1 MYKLLIVDDEPQIL
15 EGMKRI
21 LNWEH
26 YGFKQIETSDS
37 TEDAV
42 FKAVDLVPDI
52 AIIDVC
58 IGKNLGYD
66 AIQKLNEVNLP
77 TKYIIISGYS
87 DFQYAQQAIR
97 CGVKDYLLKPVDRI
111 KLQEV
116 IEKIIIE
123 DLHGTIRDVNADSMN
138 IDPVLGIHYDALSK
152 LVNRILIMI
161 KTEFAHNIS
170 LKSVADRFQMNST
183 YLGQIFIK
191 ETSMKF
197 SEYLM
202 SYRMHRAQEL
212 IQTTNEKIHWIALSV
227 GYNNLNYFYTQF
239 QNHFGT
245 SPSSLRMKN

>member
-21 LNWEH
+21 LDWEH

-42 FKAVDLVPDI
+42 FKAVDLIPDI

-111 KLQEV
+111 KLQGG
-116 IEKIIIE
+116 
-123 DLHGTIRDVNADSMN
+123 H
-138 IDPVLGIHYDALSK
+138 
-152 LVNRILIMI
+152 
-161 KTEFAHNIS
+161 
-170 LKSVADRFQMNST
+170 
-183 YLGQIFIK
+183 
-191 ETSMKF
+191 
-197 SEYLM
+197 
-202 SYRMHRAQEL
+202 
-212 IQTTNEKIHWIALSV
+212 
-227 GYNNLNYFYTQF
+227 
-239 QNHFGT
+239 
-245 SPSSLRMKN
+245 